1 MRRVIRPRIFA
12 KPKYSLSAK
21 LRRATPP
28 FKICQL
34 WNVDTGDH
42 TNMYFPGMSGGGGGG
57 STAGLSDQEAAM
69 VKTVGICLSQ
79 RSLEG

>member
-1 MRRVIRPRIFA
+1 
-12 KPKYSLSAK
+12 
-21 LRRATPP
+21 
-28 FKICQL
+28 
-34 WNVDTGDH
+34 
-42 TNMYFPGMSGGGGGG
+42 MYFPGMSGGGGGG